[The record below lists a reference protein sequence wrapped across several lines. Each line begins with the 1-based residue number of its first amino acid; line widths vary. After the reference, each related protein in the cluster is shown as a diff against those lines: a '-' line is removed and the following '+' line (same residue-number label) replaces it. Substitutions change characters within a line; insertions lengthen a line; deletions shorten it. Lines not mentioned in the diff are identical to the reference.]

1 VQNLP
6 AAYPRAFH
14 CEHTPSKSRIHALVH
29 HTGGPA
35 TLTAVLTL
43 TDPELAEQAARILNQ
58 ALEASP
64 GPVLRGEI
72 EQLTLQLPT
81 APRASL
87 IQALASLESGT
98 WPTPTTPPWPT
109 LDEEDERSETPR
121 RLHDEFTR
129 TPRLARLAQHPGLV
143 VRIGRL
149 LEVHVHD
156 RARTLNAATASGWTP
171 DEEDDLHE
179 DDHILSA
186 VMWLA
191 DQDCT
196 IPGADILTDAS
207 NGQCLSPGDDEIA
220 DWSQEPV
227 TFDFGTGY
235 LLRQPRPDAGDD
247 PDQPRPDYTALFP
260 IPDCGHL
267 ANNGDVNDIE
277 VCERCEAFTLT
288 PRTAAALSWALGT
301 LAEQCLMD
309 VDEHGDKPV
318 DPNETWSVFDELPR
332 LTWRQD
338 AAWRTRF
345 SQAVRH
351 LENDLDHGRLPLPTC
366 TAEEVALHLAL
377 DETEVVLDMAADS
390 DHYAHTVFGDL
401 PEHPRDYDW
410 DLCHT
415 ALFQDSDVLFLYDNA
430 ADGIEDPETDINKH
444 FRIGDLRPAHW
455 FDTFLNM
462 KPRKPTSAPEQ
473 N

>member
-1 VQNLP
+1 
-6 AAYPRAFH
+6 
-14 CEHTPSKSRIHALVH
+14 
-29 HTGGPA
+29 
-35 TLTAVLTL
+35 
-43 TDPELAEQAARILNQ
+43 
-58 ALEASP
+58 
-64 GPVLRGEI
+64 
-72 EQLTLQLPT
+72 
-81 APRASL
+81 
-87 IQALASLESGT
+87 
-98 WPTPTTPPWPT
+98 
-109 LDEEDERSETPR
+109 
-121 RLHDEFTR
+121 
-129 TPRLARLAQHPGLV
+129 
-143 VRIGRL
+143 
-149 LEVHVHD
+149 
-156 RARTLNAATASGWTP
+156 
-171 DEEDDLHE
+171 
-179 DDHILSA
+179 
-186 VMWLA
+186 
-191 DQDCT
+191 
-196 IPGADILTDAS
+196 
-207 NGQCLSPGDDEIA
+207 
-220 DWSQEPV
+220 
-227 TFDFGTGY
+227 
-235 LLRQPRPDAGDD
+235 
-247 PDQPRPDYTALFP
+247 
-260 IPDCGHL
+260 
-267 ANNGDVNDIE
+267 VNDIE